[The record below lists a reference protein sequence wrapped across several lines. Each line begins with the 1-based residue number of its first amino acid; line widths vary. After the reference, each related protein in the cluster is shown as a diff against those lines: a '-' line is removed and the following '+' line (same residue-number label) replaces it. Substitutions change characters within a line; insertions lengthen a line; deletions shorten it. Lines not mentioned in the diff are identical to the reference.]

1 MSFSRLLLGT
11 SQATSVCALSAERS
25 DDDHACIKAD
35 GLEYFRAMLNSKATR
50 ATYEEQLGIE
60 DNLQKG
66 KESGQ
71 LENADN

>member
-1 MSFSRLLLGT
+1 M
-11 SQATSVCALSAERS
+11 CAFTAERS
-25 DDDHACIKAD
+25 DDNHADIKAH
-35 GLEYFRAMLNSKATR
+35 GLEYFGVMLNSKATR